1 MNGGLVANDHEA
13 QCCFI
18 YGCDVDG
25 VELRSESR
33 RFSRL
38 LALACTTVIYSK
50 VDR

>member
-1 MNGGLVANDHEA
+1 MIVKHSVALES
-13 QCCFI
+13 I

-38 LALACTTVIYSK
+38 LVLACTTVTYSK